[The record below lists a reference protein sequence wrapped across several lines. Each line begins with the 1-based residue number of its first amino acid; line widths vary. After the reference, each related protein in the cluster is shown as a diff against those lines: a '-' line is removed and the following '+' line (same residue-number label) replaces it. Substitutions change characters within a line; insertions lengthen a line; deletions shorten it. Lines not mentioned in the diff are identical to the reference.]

1 MTKQIYI
8 TVGNRLTWGLDRSD
22 LETDLE
28 PVDDQGGEGL
38 AVDVLRHDDQ
48 RALGLRK
55 QKKSHVISRNI
66 KWGYV
71 SFETFLKSVFQCHR
85 EQSFQHGK

>member
-1 MTKQIYI
+1 M
-8 TVGNRLTWGLDRSD
+8 GNRLTWGLDRSD

-55 QKKSHVISRNI
+55 QTHV
-66 KWGYV
+66 
-71 SFETFLKSVFQCHR
+71 
-85 EQSFQHGK
+85 

>member
-1 MTKQIYI
+1 MTEQIYI

-48 RALGLRK
+48 RALGLEK
-55 QKKSHVISRNI
+55 TKKITCN
-66 KWGYV
+66 
-71 SFETFLKSVFQCHR
+71 KSKYQMGIR
-85 EQSFQHGK
+85 

>member
-55 QKKSHVISRNI
+55 KTTCNKSKYLVGMRKFRDISQ
-66 KWGYV
+66 V
-71 SFETFLKSVFQCHR
+71 SFPMSSGAKFSARKMI
-85 EQSFQHGK
+85 

>member
-1 MTKQIYI
+1 M
-8 TVGNRLTWGLDRSD
+8 GNRLTWGLDRSD

-48 RALGLRK
+48 RALGLEK
-55 QKKSHVISRNI
+55 TKKKPRVISRNI
-66 KWGYV
+66 KWGCV
-71 SFETFLKSVFQCHR
+71 SFETFLKSAFQCHR
-85 EQSFQHGK
+85 GQSFQHGK